1 MKKVFRSFAITF
13 SPVEPVKGELLDLF
27 VKYLKG
33 FDYCYGVIEETEE
46 KKAHGHAQVW
56 LDVPRNKDS
65 MIQYFRRNLNKIS
78 PDSILKHAVKIK
90 IAYNDDFYMEY
101 LGKGEVIETL
111 CETVPEN
118 TDEYYPSQEEQDAVQ
133 RKANS
138 KNLKYY
144 LAKEKF
150 QDEAISSYCH
160 RHQTA
165 SATVAEAEL
174 EVTLEQVAKWVCDQM
189 FSYDTMPII
198 QDDKNRKAFVRCLY
212 WYIKG
217 GTSLSNMMSKIDF
230 DDMMLKNHL
239 KE

>member
-1 MKKVFRSFAITF
+1 MKKEYNSFAITF

-56 LDVPRNKDS
+56 LEKPRNKDS

-111 CETVPEN
+111 CETVPKN

-133 RKANS
+133 KKANS

-150 QDEAISSYCH
+150 LESKL
-160 RHQTA
+160 
-165 SATVAEAEL
+165 EL
-174 EVTLEQVAKWVCDQM
+174 TLEQVASFVCDQM
-189 FSYDTMPII
+189 FKYDTMPII
-198 QDDKNRKAFVRCLY
+198 SDDKNRKAFVRCLY

-217 GTSLSNMMSKIDF
+217 GTSLSNMLSKADFEREMEDKYGQPID
-230 DDMMLKNHL
+230 LN
-239 KE
+239 EYY